1 MRRMIRTAMV
11 LLALLAGLPAAAQ
24 APFPEPGRPVTVIV
38 PYPPG
43 GGSDVTARPGARAG
57 ARPRHFRRRDQPA
70 RRGLADR
77 HGGTRPLQAGRLH
90 PGLRP
95 VALHLHALSR
105 PVAARALHRD
115 SFVPLAMH
123 VNDPGTI
130 LVPASSPIRSFADLV
145 AAARA
150 RPGVVSMAIRAT

>member
-90 PGLRP
+90 PGLGLWPSTFTLYLDPSR
-95 VALHLHALSR
+95 HA
-105 PVAARALHRD
+105 PFTA
-115 SFVPLAMH
+115 
-123 VNDPGTI
+123 T
-130 LVPASSPIRSFADLV
+130 ASCRSPC
-145 AAARA
+145 
-150 RPGVVSMAIRAT
+150 M